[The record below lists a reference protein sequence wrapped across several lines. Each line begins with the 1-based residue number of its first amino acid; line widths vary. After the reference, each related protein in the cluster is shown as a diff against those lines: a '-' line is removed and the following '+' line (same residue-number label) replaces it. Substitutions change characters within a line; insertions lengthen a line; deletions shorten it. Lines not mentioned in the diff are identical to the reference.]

1 MAYNKQ
7 IWKDEIPDL
16 TKPIMDPVTGK
27 QKTDPQ
33 TGRPLYELVQEGTRI
48 TSERLNHME
57 DGIEGA
63 HTLVETLAKEFG
75 GNFVATPDGTAGLQF
90 SSNGLTAS
98 WTAGV
103 AYVNGVRFEVEAGSI
118 LLNATQGQYI
128 YLDTDGVMKKTTSQA
143 TAEAGLLLW
152 YFATDASQVI
162 TSTDKRNI
170 LNLDAMTIDPTLAP
184 TGNTGRIRN
193 LLSGLANMIKR
204 ITGKTNWYDAPRT
217 TLENAVKRDG
227 DTMTGD
233 LVLNKGVPRLYLRV
247 PGRTNDSYLQWNAST
262 TNDYGFDI
270 NIEGISALNLNKN
283 GDILVGNGTKKVL
296 NDLNEQRIRT
306 NANSVGL
313 RVYNQNRDQNFSVQ
327 LLAGDIDG
335 LFTTGGTGGA
345 NGLIGA
351 WQGLGFFDTSNS
363 RTTCGIDVRKGLAI
377 FQDVK
382 LDKDATIVPNN
393 NAYTGVLNVG
403 KDYVGLILVTANLV
417 PDANCGNHY
426 LYYFHHRY
434 SSGGQLTLLA
444 SGTGVSGGLNQ
455 AACSYYTNAD
465 QSVTISFKHAGTGNA
480 SVKAYMLGGK
490 LGM

>member
-1 MAYNKQ
+1 MQTMYPAIVNSPLTSLVAAIDDTQDTIEVADGSKL
-7 IWKDEIPDL
+7 PDAPNL
-16 TKPIMDPVTGK
+16 ATIGGGENAETVLYTGK
-27 QKTDPQ
+27 SGNTL
-33 TGRPLYELVQEGTRI
+33 TGVTR
-48 TSERLNHME
+48 
-57 DGIEGA
+57 G
-63 HTLVETLAKEFG
+63 FQ
-75 GNFVATPDGTAGLQF
+75 GTARAWSAGTQIGRFFTEYDYAAMKTNIEDMLGEQ
-90 SSNGLTAS
+90 TA
-98 WTAGV
+98 
-103 AYVNGVRFEVEAGSI
+103 
-118 LLNATQGQYI
+118 
-128 YLDTDGVMKKTTSQA
+128 DP
-143 TAEAGLLLW
+143 
-152 YFATDASQVI
+152 SQV
-162 TSTDKRNI
+162 
-170 LNLDAMTIDPTLAP
+170 P
-184 TGNTGRIRN
+184 
-193 LLSGLANMIKR
+193 SGLIGTFKQWVSWFTNRIKA
-204 ITGKTNWYDAPRT
+204 ITGKTNWYDTPRT

-270 NIEGISALNLNKN
+270 NIDGISALNLNKN
-283 GDILVGNGTKKVL
+283 GDISVGNWTKKVL

-335 LFTTGGTGGA
+335 LLTTGGTGGA

-417 PDANCGNHY
+417 PDASCGNHY

-434 SSGGQLTLLA
+434 SLGGQLTLLA